1 MPWSAKFATPIALND
16 GRQLMTLD
24 DAAELVMGLPDA
36 HMHKT
41 YWVKAIDVLIDAS
54 NDEASASA
62 VAEAQAKLLV
72 AFKSEGLIE

>member
-1 MPWSAKFATPIALND
+1 MPWSAKFITPIALSD

-24 DAAELVMGLPDA
+24 DAAELIMGLPDA

-54 NDEASASA
+54 SDAASARV
-62 VAEAQAKLLV
+62 VAEAEGKLLA
-72 AFKSEGLIE
+72 AFKSEGLIG

>member
-1 MPWSAKFATPIALND
+1 MPWSAKFITPIALND

-54 NDEASASA
+54 NDAASVRV
-62 VAEAQAKLLV
+62 VAEAEAKLLV
-72 AFKSEGLIE
+72 AFKSEGLIG